1 MRQMGNSM
9 PGQGTPVGFLCCSGP
24 TGFYW
29 HRRTAGSLDGSG
41 SVAGKACGSSGLLH
55 FGNSAPFWVSGMEHR
70 LEQPLC
76 KPWQPE
82 GFRPVNGLGG
92 NLGSG

>member
-82 GFRPVNGLGG
+82 GFRPANGLGG